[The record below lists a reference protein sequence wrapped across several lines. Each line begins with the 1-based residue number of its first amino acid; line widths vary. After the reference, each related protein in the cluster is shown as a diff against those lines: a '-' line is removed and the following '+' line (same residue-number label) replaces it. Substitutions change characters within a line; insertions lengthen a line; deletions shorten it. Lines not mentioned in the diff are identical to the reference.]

1 MNQVLSSPYKEG
13 NKSFNSS
20 PPSKPLT
27 TVTTT
32 FHRIHDVP
40 LLYVLLKTTN
50 TLTVMPLTQVRAI
63 QMIICEEKGMECAVL
78 ESVKQK
84 LILYSLLSV
93 QDLLNKV
100 ILRTSRMKKWIPL
113 SSWRL

>member
-1 MNQVLSSPYKEG
+1 MKEVLSLPYKEG

-20 PPSKPLT
+20 LPSKPLT

-50 TLTVMPLTQVRAI
+50 TLTVMPLTEVRAI
-63 QMIICEEKGMECAVL
+63 QMIICEEKGMECGVL

-84 LILYSLLSV
+84 IILYSLLSV
-93 QDLLNKV
+93 QDL
-100 ILRTSRMKKWIPL
+100 SE
-113 SSWRL
+113 